1 MSVTYTRCREKSKGS
16 IQFFYEHAV
25 CCMIVYLYSSIYSR
39 QNINQDKL
47 MLSFP
52 LSGVCSLPGEMGS
65 VSSPLSAPALFLRF
79 LEVGVPGRLFPL
91 DSSPSDL
98 R

>member
-1 MSVTYTRCREKSKGS
+1 MNILHDC
-16 IQFFYEHAV
+16 ILHAV
-25 CCMIVYLYSSIYSR
+25 CVSRYICSSIYFKENMN
-39 QNINQDKL
+39 QNKL

-52 LSGVCSLPGEMGS
+52 LYVAPPPPGVCSLPGEMGS
-65 VSSPLSAPALFLRF
+65 VSSPLSALLLRL